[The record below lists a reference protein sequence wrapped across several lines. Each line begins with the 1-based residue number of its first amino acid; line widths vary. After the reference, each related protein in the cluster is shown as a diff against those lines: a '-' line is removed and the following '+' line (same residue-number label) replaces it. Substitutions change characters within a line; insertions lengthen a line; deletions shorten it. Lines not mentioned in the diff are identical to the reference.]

1 MVSLPPGPTGP
12 SRPSGPTGAPSNPN
26 SASHV
31 DPEAA
36 RGGKPET
43 VRYML
48 ACWAFMIGGELLHQA
63 LTVVSLLLDPS
74 QLIASAK
81 EASKQTG
88 AVSEAMSEG
97 LLNVAVWGSVALM
110 ALVQLAI
117 LGLFAFALA
126 SISRQRKW
134 AGTARRLLMVFSVF
148 FALRALM
155 VFAMRPAGTTVP
167 LAFYA
172 FDGVIQIMLGVAG
185 ALGLFYASQKES
197 ADWVD
202 TGAGKNGAKGA

>member
-12 SRPSGPTGAPSNPN
+12 KGPTNNPN

-63 LTVVSLLLDPS
+63 LAVVSLLMDPAE
-74 QLIASAK
+74 LIASAK

-88 AVSEAMSEG
+88 AMSGAMSEG
-97 LLNVAVWGSVALM
+97 LMNVAMWGSVALM
-110 ALVQLAI
+110 ALIQLSVLA
-117 LGLFAFALA
+117 LFAFALA
-126 SISRQRKW
+126 SISRQRKM

-155 VFAMRPAGTTVP
+155 VFAMRPASTTVP

-202 TGAGKNGAKGA
+202 ADAGKNGAKGA

>member
-1 MVSLPPGPTGP
+1 MVSLPPGPPGP
-12 SRPSGPTGAPSNPN
+12 KGPTNNPN

-31 DPEAA
+31 APEAA

-63 LTVVSLLLDPS
+63 LAVVSLLMDPAE
-74 QLIASAK
+74 LIASAK

-88 AVSEAMSEG
+88 AMSGAMSEG
-97 LLNVAVWGSVALM
+97 LMNVAVWGSVALM
-110 ALVQLAI
+110 ALIQLSVLA
-117 LGLFAFALA
+117 LFAFALA
-126 SISRQRKW
+126 SISRQRKM

-155 VFAMRPAGTTVP
+155 VFAMRPASTTVP

-197 ADWVD
+197 VVWVD
-202 TGAGKNGAKGA
+202 AGTGKNGAKGA

>member
-12 SRPSGPTGAPSNPN
+12 KGPTNNPN

-63 LTVVSLLLDPS
+63 LAVVSLLMDPAE
-74 QLIASAK
+74 LIASAK

-88 AVSEAMSEG
+88 AMSGAMSEG
-97 LLNVAVWGSVALM
+97 LMNVAVWGSVALM
-110 ALVQLAI
+110 ALIQLSVLA
-117 LGLFAFALA
+117 LFAFALA
-126 SISRQRKW
+126 SISRQRKM

-155 VFAMRPAGTTVP
+155 VFAMRPASTTVP

-202 TGAGKNGAKGA
+202 ADAGKNGAKGA

>member
-12 SRPSGPTGAPSNPN
+12 KGPTNNPN

-63 LTVVSLLLDPS
+63 LAVVSLLMDPAE
-74 QLIASAK
+74 LIASAK

-88 AVSEAMSEG
+88 AMSG
-97 LLNVAVWGSVALM
+97 ACLLYTSDA
-110 ALVQLAI
+110 
-117 LGLFAFALA
+117 
-126 SISRQRKW
+126 
-134 AGTARRLLMVFSVF
+134 
-148 FALRALM
+148 
-155 VFAMRPAGTTVP
+155 
-167 LAFYA
+167 
-172 FDGVIQIMLGVAG
+172 
-185 ALGLFYASQKES
+185 
-197 ADWVD
+197 ADE
-202 TGAGKNGAKGA
+202 

>member
-12 SRPSGPTGAPSNPN
+12 KGPTNNPN

-63 LTVVSLLLDPS
+63 LAVVSLLMDPAE
-74 QLIASAK
+74 LIASAK
-81 EASKQTG
+81 QASKQTG
-88 AVSEAMSEG
+88 AMSGAMSEG
-97 LLNVAVWGSVALM
+97 LMNVAMWGSVALM
-110 ALVQLAI
+110 ALIQLSVLA
-117 LGLFAFALA
+117 LFAFALA
-126 SISRQRKW
+126 SISRQRKM

-155 VFAMRPAGTTVP
+155 VFAMRPASTTVP

-202 TGAGKNGAKGA
+202 ADAGKNGAKGA

>member
-1 MVSLPPGPTGP
+1 
-12 SRPSGPTGAPSNPN
+12 
-26 SASHV
+26 
-31 DPEAA
+31 
-36 RGGKPET
+36 
-43 VRYML
+43 ML

-63 LTVVSLLLDPS
+63 LAVVSLLMDPAE
-74 QLIASAK
+74 LIASAK

-88 AVSEAMSEG
+88 AMSGAMSEG
-97 LLNVAVWGSVALM
+97 LMNVAVWGSVALM
-110 ALVQLAI
+110 ALIQLSVLA
-117 LGLFAFALA
+117 LFAFALA
-126 SISRQRKW
+126 SISRQRKM

-155 VFAMRPAGTTVP
+155 VFAMRPASTTVP

-197 ADWVD
+197 VVWVD
-202 TGAGKNGAKGA
+202 AGTGKNGAKGA

>member
-1 MVSLPPGPTGP
+1 MVSLPPGPPGP
-12 SRPSGPTGAPSNPN
+12 KGPTNNPN

-63 LTVVSLLLDPS
+63 LAVVSLLMDPAE
-74 QLIASAK
+74 LIASAK

-88 AVSEAMSEG
+88 AMSGAMSEG
-97 LLNVAVWGSVALM
+97 LMNVAMWGSVALM
-110 ALVQLAI
+110 ALIQLSVLA
-117 LGLFAFALA
+117 LFAFALA
-126 SISRQRKW
+126 SISRQRKM

-155 VFAMRPAGTTVP
+155 VFAMRPASTTVP

-185 ALGLFYASQKES
+185 TLGLFYASQKES

-202 TGAGKNGAKGA
+202 AGAGKNGAKGA